1 MVVEPSIR
9 RRPKGKQKTDVVIEL
24 EVNGHMVSVWPIS
37 DETLEC
43 TAQIV
48 GLQGAAGKAL
58 SELRARRRAGEDVA
72 AFVVV
77 KDNTILVG
85 PKP

>member
-1 MVVEPSIR
+1 MAGPNIR
-9 RRPKGKQKTDVVIEL
+9 RRPKGDRKADAVIEL
-24 EVNGHMVSVWPIS
+24 EVNGYVVPVRPIS
-37 DETLEC
+37 EETLER
-43 TAQIV
+43 TAHII
-48 GLQGAAGKAL
+48 GPQGAAGKAL
-58 SELRARRRAGEDVA
+58 SEMRARRRAGEDVA